1 MTMQQKDPFWQKGDS
16 NTTGS
21 EDKTAKQEVRQGEI
35 QNDQGE
41 QLSDKDLQIAHW
53 VQKMPDLEPPS
64 NLLTLVMKAIHPKKL
79 PWMRRVALWAE
90 SPKSFTFTPMR
101 LAPIA
106 MALIGILVVSGY
118 WFFRQKGFGFYPEQT
133 ESNIPVVFHLNIPEA
148 HTVAVVG
155 TFNGWQPRGYEMQFN
170 PEKRVW
176 SLTVRLPE
184 GRYEY
189 AFLVDGQKVLPDPEA
204 SLYQD
209 DGFGNENSVMIL
221 RMKNEK
227 TT

>member
-1 MTMQQKDPFWQKGDS
+1 MRQKDPLWQKVDS
-16 NTTGS
+16 KPAGS
-21 EDKTAKQEVRQGEI
+21 GDKTSKQERRQGPFLNNQE
-35 QNDQGE
+35 E

-64 NLLTLVMKAIHPKKL
+64 NLLTSVMQAIEPKKL
-79 PWMRRVALWAE
+79 PLMRRVALWAK

-101 LAPIA
+101 LAPVA
-106 MALIGILVVSGY
+106 MVLIGILVVSGY
-118 WFFRQKGFGFYPEQT
+118 WVLRQKDFGSYPSQA
-133 ESNIPVVFHLNIPEA
+133 ESSIPVVFNLNIPEA
-148 HTVAVVG
+148 HGVSLVG
-155 TFNGWQPRGYEMQFN
+155 TFNGWKPRGYEMQFN
-170 PEKRVW
+170 PDKKIW

-189 AFLVDGQKVLPDPEA
+189 AFLVDGQRVLPDPEA

-221 RMKNEK
+221 RTKNEK

>member
-1 MTMQQKDPFWQKGDS
+1 MTMRKKDPFWQTVNSK
-16 NTTGS
+16 TVGS
-21 EDKTAKQEVRQGEI
+21 EHKTSEQKRRQGP
-35 QNDQGE
+35 NNHME
-41 QLSDKDLQIAHW
+41 QLSDRDLQIANW

-64 NLLTLVMKAIHPKKL
+64 SLLTSVMQSIQPKKL
-79 PWMRRVALWAE
+79 PWIRRVALWAK

-101 LAPIA
+101 LAPA
-106 MALIGILVVSGY
+106 VLVLIGILVVSGY
-118 WFFRQKGFGFYPEQT
+118 WVFKQKDFLPY
-133 ESNIPVVFHLNIPEA
+133 SNQADSHIPVVFNLNIPEA
-148 HTVAVVG
+148 QAVAVVG

-170 PEKRVW
+170 PEKKIW

-189 AFLVDGQKVLPDPEA
+189 AFLVDGQRVLPDPES

-221 RMKNEK
+221 RTKHEK

>member
-1 MTMQQKDPFWQKGDS
+1 MKQKDRHWQTVDS
-16 NTTGS
+16 KTTGS
-21 EDKTAKQEVRQGEI
+21 ENKTSKQERSQGPFLNNQSEP
-35 QNDQGE
+35 
-41 QLSDKDLQIAHW
+41 LSDKDLQIAHW
-53 VQKMPDLEPPS
+53 VKKMPDLEPPP
-64 NLLTLVMKAIHPKKL
+64 NLMTSVMQAIQPKKIPL
-79 PWMRRVALWAE
+79 MRRIALWAE

-106 MALIGILVVSGY
+106 MALIGILVLSGY
-118 WFFRQKGFGFYPEQT
+118 WLFRQKEFEVYPNQM
-133 ESNIPVVFHLNIPEA
+133 ESNIPVVFNLNIPEA

-155 TFNGWQPRGYEMQFN
+155 TFNGWKPRGYEMQFN
-170 PEKRVW
+170 PDKKVW

-189 AFLVDGQKVLPDPEA
+189 AFLVDSQRVLPDPEA

-221 RMKNEK
+221 RTKNEK

>member
-1 MTMQQKDPFWQKGDS
+1 MRQKDPLWQTGDS
-16 NTTGS
+16 KTAGS
-21 EDKTAKQEVRQGEI
+21 EDKTSKQKRRQGPFLNSQMEY
-35 QNDQGE
+35 
-41 QLSDKDLQIAHW
+41 LSDKDLQIADW

-64 NLLTLVMKAIHPKKL
+64 NLVASVIRSLRPKRL
-79 PWMRRVALWAE
+79 PWIKRVALWAG

-101 LAPIA
+101 LAPVA
-106 MALIGILVVSGY
+106 MVLIGILVVSGY
-118 WFFRQKGFGFYPEQT
+118 WAFRQKDFWFYPNQA
-133 ESNIPVVFHLNIPEA
+133 ESQIPVVFNLNIAEA
-148 HTVAVVG
+148 HAVAVVG

-170 PEKRVW
+170 REKKIW

-189 AFLVDGQKVLPDPEA
+189 AFLVDGQRVLPDPEA

-221 RMKNEK
+221 RTKNEK

>member
-1 MTMQQKDPFWQKGDS
+1 MKQKDLFSQTVNSK
-16 NTTGS
+16 TTGS
-21 EDKTAKQEVRQGEI
+21 ENKTSKQERRQG
-35 QNDQGE
+35 QFLNNLSE

-53 VQKMPDLEPPS
+53 VQRMPDLEPPP
-64 NLLTLVMKAIHPKKL
+64 NLLTSVMQAIQPKKI

-106 MALIGILVVSGY
+106 LVLIGIFVVSGY
-118 WFFRQKGFGFYPEQT
+118 WVFRQNDLGFHSKQA
-133 ESNIPVVFHLNIPEA
+133 ESNIPVVFNLNIPEA
-148 HTVAVVG
+148 HAVAVIG

-170 PEKRVW
+170 PEKKIW
-176 SLTVRLPE
+176 SLTLRLPE

-189 AFLVDGQKVLPDPEA
+189 AFLVDGQRILPDPEA

-227 TT
+227 TI

>member
-1 MTMQQKDPFWQKGDS
+1 
-16 NTTGS
+16 
-21 EDKTAKQEVRQGEI
+21 
-35 QNDQGE
+35 
-41 QLSDKDLQIAHW
+41 
-53 VQKMPDLEPPS
+53 
-64 NLLTLVMKAIHPKKL
+64 
-79 PWMRRVALWAE
+79 
-90 SPKSFTFTPMR
+90 
-101 LAPIA
+101 
-106 MALIGILVVSGY
+106 
-118 WFFRQKGFGFYPEQT
+118 
-133 ESNIPVVFHLNIPEA
+133 
-148 HTVAVVG
+148 
-155 TFNGWQPRGYEMQFN
+155 MQFN

-189 AFLVDGQKVLPDPEA
+189 ALLVDGQKVLPDPEA

>member
-1 MTMQQKDPFWQKGDS
+1 MRQKDPLWQTVDRK
-16 NTTGS
+16 NAGS
-21 EDKTAKQEVRQGEI
+21 EDKTSRQKRRQGPFLNN
-35 QNDQGE
+35 QVE

-53 VQKMPDLEPPS
+53 VQKMPALEPPS
-64 NLLTLVMKAIHPKKL
+64 NLLTSVMQSIQPKKL

-101 LAPIA
+101 LAPVA
-106 MALIGILVVSGY
+106 MVLIGILVVSGY
-118 WFFRQKGFGFYPEQT
+118 WVFRQKNFGFYPNQA
-133 ESNIPVVFHLNIPEA
+133 ESHIPVVFNLNIPEA
-148 HTVAVVG
+148 HAVAVVG
-155 TFNGWQPRGYEMQFN
+155 TFNGWKPKGYEMQFN
-170 PEKRVW
+170 PEKKIW

-189 AFLVDGQKVLPDPEA
+189 AFLVDGQRVLPDPEA

-221 RMKNEK
+221 RTRNGK

>member
-1 MTMQQKDPFWQKGDS
+1 MRQKDPLWQTVDS
-16 NTTGS
+16 KTAES
-21 EDKTAKQEVRQGEI
+21 EDKKSKQEKRQVPFLNN
-35 QNDQGE
+35 QME
-41 QLSDKDLQIAHW
+41 QLNDNDLQIAHW

-64 NLLTLVMKAIHPKKL
+64 NLLTSVMQAIQPKKL
-79 PWMRRVALWAE
+79 PWMRQVALWAG

-106 MALIGILVVSGY
+106 MILVGILFVSGY
-118 WFFRQKGFGFYPEQT
+118 WVLRQKDFGFYPNQV
-133 ESNIPVVFHLNIPEA
+133 ESNIPVVFNLNIPEA
-148 HTVAVVG
+148 HAVAVVG

-170 PEKRVW
+170 PEKKIW

-189 AFLVDGQKVLPDPEA
+189 AFLVDGQRVLPDPEA